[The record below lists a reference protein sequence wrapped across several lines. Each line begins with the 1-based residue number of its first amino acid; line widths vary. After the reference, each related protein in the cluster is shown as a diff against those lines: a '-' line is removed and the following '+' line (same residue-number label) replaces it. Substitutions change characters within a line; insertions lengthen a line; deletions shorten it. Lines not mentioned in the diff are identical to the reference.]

1 MSTDEIIEIIKKSH
15 LKTEDYFETTIFYYM
30 AGRFPN
36 LTICECTEIIE
47 EIRNKIINEI
57 RKGITEN
64 KNMNRE
70 EKTFDPEKGESL

>member
-1 MSTDEIIEIIKKSH
+1 MSKDEIIEIIKKSH
-15 LKTEDYFETTIFYYM
+15 LKTGDYFETAIFYYM
-30 AGRFPN
+30 AGRFPD
-36 LTICECTEIIE
+36 LTIYECTEIIE
-47 EIRNKIINEI
+47 EIRRRIVDEI